1 MVNGVQHV
9 IMDGVIAIL
18 MWCADNWDL
27 EHMDIAI
34 EIILVKDQGQY
45 GLIMFTVQTLNQH

>member
-9 IMDGVIAIL
+9 IMDGDLAIL

-27 EHMDIAI
+27 EHMEAI
-34 EIILVKDQGQY
+34 IVVIIMVKDQGQY
-45 GLIMFTVQTLNQH
+45 G

>member
-18 MWCADNWDL
+18 MWYADNWDL
-27 EHMDIAI
+27 EHMDLTIVVT
-34 EIILVKDQGQY
+34 ILVKDQDQY
-45 GLIMFTVQTLNQH
+45 G